1 MSCTNNSVTA
11 NYMTSQLTQSRPRS
25 SSPSQQSLLSVLS
38 SSIDHSLVQR
48 PKDQIEAFLME
59 DIARHHG
66 TLGGICPVP
75 GESNSFLL
83 CKKTMWQN
91 MILLLW
97 TSCMSDTKTCIILGG
112 VWNTKNLDPIPLYWL
127 VNRDFP
133 YWAISTHTV
142 TFSRG

>member
-48 PKDQIEAFLME
+48 PKDQIEASLTE

-66 TLGGICPVP
+66 TWGGICPVP
-75 GESNSFLL
+75 VESNSFLL
-83 CKKTMWQN
+83 CKKTMWLE

-112 VWNTKNLDPIPLYWL
+112 MWNTKKHKKTSIPFHCTGWSIGIFHTYEH
-127 VNRDFP
+127 P
-133 YWAISTHTV
+133 YSDIQ
-142 TFSRG
+142 